1 MFYYL
6 LSKMLSITRHKSDV
20 TRGLRTHPVS
30 DQAVFGRKS
39 VAWWLGL
46 RERWGGRRRRDVT
59 TNISNCTGVIS
70 TQRVGMN

>member
-1 MFYYL
+1 
-6 LSKMLSITRHKSDV
+6 MLSITRHRSDV
-20 TRGLRTHPVS
+20 TWGLRTHPVS

-59 TNISNCTGVIS
+59 TNTNISHCTELYQHNGLE
-70 TQRVGMN
+70 

>member
-1 MFYYL
+1 
-6 LSKMLSITRHKSDV
+6 MLSITRHRSDV

-46 RERWGGRRRRDVT
+46 RERWGGSGGSRRLWMRRREGEGRRDK
-59 TNISNCTGVIS
+59 G
-70 TQRVGMN
+70 GE